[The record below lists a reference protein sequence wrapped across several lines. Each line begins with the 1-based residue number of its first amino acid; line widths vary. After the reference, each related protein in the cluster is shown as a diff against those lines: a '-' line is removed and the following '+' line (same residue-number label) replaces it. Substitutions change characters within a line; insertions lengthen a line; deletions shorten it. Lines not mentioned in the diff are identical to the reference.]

1 MGSFLEQ
8 IGKAYKK
15 GIEPFSKA
23 INEIIIEPEK
33 EELAHKKEIEKE
45 LDGEEK

>member
-1 MGSFLEQ
+1 MGNFLEE

-33 EELAHKKEIEKE
+33 EELAQKRESQKE
-45 LDGEEK
+45 LDEER